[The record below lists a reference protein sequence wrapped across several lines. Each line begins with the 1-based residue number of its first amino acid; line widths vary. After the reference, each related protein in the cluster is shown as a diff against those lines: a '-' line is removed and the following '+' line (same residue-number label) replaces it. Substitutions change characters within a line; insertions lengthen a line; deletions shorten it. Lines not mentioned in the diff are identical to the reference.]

1 MSQIT
6 AWAHLPN
13 AAHIDEVLASL
24 KAHPEKWSVAWYA
37 ARNAARNAAWN
48 AAWDA
53 AWDAARDAVQGAVL
67 DATLDATRDAAWAT
81 ARDAD
86 WSAALGAA
94 LGAAWYAPRDAAW
107 YAPRDAIAALIA
119 YDDAG
124 QFMKLPVEQLKAMH
138 RLDPH
143 PMYLLLQPA
152 AIVFRKGTT

>member
-6 AWAHLPN
+6 AWAYLPN
-13 AAHIDEVLASL
+13 AAHIDKVLASL
-24 KAHPEKWSVAWYA
+24 KAHPEKWS
-37 ARNAARNAAWN
+37 
-48 AAWDA
+48 A
-53 AWDAARDAVQGAVL
+53 AWDAARDAALGAAWNAAQIAVWNAAWNAARYAAWNAARYAARGAAQGAVL
-67 DATLDATRDAAWAT
+67 DATLYAAW
-81 ARDAD
+81 
-86 WSAALGAA
+86 
-94 LGAAWYAPRDAAW
+94 
-107 YAPRDAIAALIA
+107 DAIAALIA

>member
-1 MSQIT
+1 MTRPT

-24 KAHPEKWSVAWYA
+24 KAHPGRW
-37 ARNAARNAAWN
+37 
-48 AAWDA
+48 
-53 AWDAARDAVQGAVL
+53 
-67 DATLDATRDAAWAT
+67 DATRDAAWVTAWGAARDA

-86 WSAALGAA
+86 WSAVLGAILNTP
-94 LGAAWYAPRDAAW
+94 LGAT
-107 YAPRDAIAALIA
+107 RDAIAALIA

>member
-1 MSQIT
+1 MTRPT

-24 KAHPEKWSVAWYA
+24 KAHPERWSATRVAA
-37 ARNAARNAAWN
+37 LD

-53 AWDAARDAVQGAVL
+53 AWDAARDAA
-67 DATLDATRDAAWAT
+67 RDAAWDVIAT
-81 ARDAD
+81 
-86 WSAALGAA
+86 
-94 LGAAWYAPRDAAW
+94 
-107 YAPRDAIAALIA
+107 LIA

-152 AIVFRKGTT
+152 AVIFAGD